1 MMFWILG
8 GALFVL
14 ICVGGMWWYA
24 EHAPVMPEDYD
35 GQ

>member
-14 ICVGGMWWYA
+14 ICVGGLWWYA
-24 EHAPVMPEDYD
+24 EYAPVQENFDE
-35 GQ
+35 

>member
-14 ICVGGMWWYA
+14 ICAGGLWWYV
-24 EHAPVMPEDYD
+24 EHAPVMEDHE
-35 GQ
+35 